1 MSLSKQLA
9 KILGTPFS
17 DRQTADI
24 VLSNTLKEDLYNHA
38 YKNKVGL
45 YYLTEL
51 KNRGIDLG
59 DSLNDCYLR
68 DFTRYE
74 ETYKTAVKL
83 SNKISDVTKNFAMFK
98 FLKPY
103 PHTPS
108 DVDVLLFQSE
118 TEFQSTVAYLL
129 QNGYHEIA
137 TVPSQVCVYDLRG
150 GYENLDTSTV
160 NGKSGGK
167 YYIDLYN
174 KVSASHV
181 VYLNNS
187 VLCKH
192 IEVVRNEDYGHLQNL
207 RPVADLPV
215 VLSHSIIPEQLFT
228 FGDFYTALYYIKNM
242 DSQEI
247 KNSASIFKD
256 NSMSKAG
263 TASLQLICSLHDQ
276 FFGFIPEKLEDF
288 AENLGVNVQK
298 CTGIMKP
305 IDMPYRYSTLT
316 LASVLKERMKDKNGF
331 ESIISQ
337 VRHTISDPNLARWV
351 LYNMV
356 LRRTRET
363 Y

>member
-1 MSLSKQLA
+1 VNLSKQLA
-9 KILGTPFS
+9 QILGTPFG
-17 DRQTADI
+17 DKQTSDI
-24 VLSNTLKEDLYNHA
+24 VISDSLKEDLYNHA

-51 KNRGIDLG
+51 KNHGVNLG
-59 DSLNDCYLR
+59 SLNDHYSR

-83 SNKISDVTKNFAMFK
+83 SSKLSSVTNNFALFK

-129 QNGYHEIA
+129 QNGYHEVA

-150 GYENLDTSTV
+150 GYENLDARTV

-181 VYLNNS
+181 VYLNNDT
-187 VLCKH
+187 LCKY
-192 IEVVRNEDYGHLQNL
+192 IESVQNESYGSLQNL
-207 RPVADLPV
+207 CPVADLPV

-228 FGDFYTALYYIKNM
+228 FGDFYTALNYINSM
-242 DSQEI
+242 NAQEMQ
-247 KNSASIFKD
+247 NCASIFKD
-256 NSMSKAG
+256 NSMGQAG

-276 FFGFIPEKLEDF
+276 LFGFIPEKLEGF
-288 AENLGVNVQK
+288 GENLGVNIQR
-298 CTGIMKP
+298 CAGIKKS
-305 IDMPYRYSTLT
+305 IDMPYRYSTST
-316 LASVLKERMKDKNGF
+316 LLSVLTERMKDKKGF

-356 LRRTRET
+356 LRRTRKT